1 MSETTIDTLARHA
14 GAARDRRSSLKALGA
29 TLLVAAVAAPRGA
42 AAGSSSKKAKKAVKK
57 ACAKQVA
64 PCKSGWTAACGDNET
79 CQQLAACCDFLKTCD
94 SASQIKCV
102 TDII

>member
-1 MSETTIDTLARHA
+1 MSESTIDTLARQA
-14 GAARDRRSSLKALGA
+14 GASRDRRASLKALGA
-29 TLLVAAVAAPRGA
+29 TLLVAAVAAPRDA
-42 AAGSSSKKAKKAVKK
+42 AAGSASKKAKKAVKK
-57 ACAKQVA
+57 ACTKQVN

-79 CQQLAACCDFLKTCD
+79 CQQLAACCDHLATCD

>member
-1 MSETTIDTLARHA
+1 MSESTIDTLARQA
-14 GAARDRRSSLKALGA
+14 GMSRDRRASLKALGA

-42 AAGSSSKKAKKAVKK
+42 EAGSSSKKAKKAVKK
-57 ACAKQVA
+57 ACGKQVS

-94 SASQIKCV
+94 SASQIKCI